1 MTHGQDP
8 GEPHDEAD
16 ESAPRSDDETQRS
29 QVTQLLL
36 DWSQGN
42 EQALDRL
49 MPLVVTELRRLAAAY
64 LRREQPG
71 HTLQPTA
78 LVNEV
83 YLRLVDRRR
92 VSWQNRAQ
100 FFGFAAR
107 TMRRILVDHA
117 RARRAAKRGGGG
129 ETLALDAALGVGDR
143 GEVDLLALDEVL
155 DRLAALDARQG
166 RLVELRVFGG
176 LTIAE
181 SAEALGVAAATISRD
196 WQSARAWLYRELR
209 AG

>member
-1 MTHGQDP
+1 MN
-8 GEPHDEAD
+8 HDECSEGPPDGDQQA
-16 ESAPRSDDETQRS
+16 RDDEACRS

-36 DWSQGN
+36 DWSEGDRH
-42 EQALDRL
+42 ALDRL
-49 MPLVVTELRRLAAAY
+49 MPLVVDELRRLAAAY
-64 LRREQPG
+64 LRREQAG

-117 RARRAAKRGGGG
+117 RARRAAKRGGGA

-143 GEVDLLALDEVL
+143 AEVDLLALDDVL

-181 SAEALGVAAATISRD
+181 SAEALGVGEATVSRD

-209 AG
+209 AS